1 MRYGSRTDV
10 RRSRGLWP
18 MAAEPG
24 PDFRWGIVPRVS
36 KFRRTEVHDETTGE
50 KRIELTEEST
60 RRQEQAVRSHLLRE
74 NMGKV
79 VAVYPDVKSAYNG
92 AKRTGFEAALI
103 DLQAGRI
110 DGIAVW
116 KIDRLVR
123 RTSQFRYVLDVLE
136 SSGGRLFSLCEGID
150 TATEDASAKAIT
162 NIVLSILVT
171 LAEME
176 SDNTSTRVH
185 LFHEERARMRK
196 PHRGV
201 YRPFGHSHD
210 WFSLVPEE
218 VDLLHEAATRILK
231 GDGKTTV
238 ADDWNRRGITTAQGK
253 VWRAGTLGTILT
265 SPRMIGKR
273 EYGGSLFDLEGV
285 PPILDVKTWER
296 LCAKLE
302 ERATQQVPKMT
313 RLVSGIAICGGCES
327 PVIGSQDTGS
337 VRTYICRSRP
347 AAPKACGSLWAL
359 GDSVDAH
366 VSERV
371 IDFIADKERIGKVLR
386 LVAPDPEVRAMHDR
400 IGDLN
405 DAQTRYDQA
414 LNPPPGIPAM
424 PIERYW
430 KLTAEIEDEKRSL
443 ARRLAVNRE
452 AALLAETLNF
462 EEGEAAEVWAERDQD
477 WRRSIIAL
485 VTERIVI
492 EQRGSG
498 GKKGGINRFD
508 PERVRITFADE
519 QA

>member
-1 MRYGSRTDV
+1 
-10 RRSRGLWP
+10 

-24 PDFRWGIVPRVS
+24 PEFRWGVVTRRS
-36 KFRRTEVHDETTGE
+36 KLNDDGTEG
-50 KRIELTEEST
+50 ST
-60 RRQEQAVRSHLLRE
+60 RRQERAVTGHLLSSG
-74 NMGKV
+74 MGKV
-79 VAVYPDVKSAYNG
+79 VAVYSDVASAYNG
-92 AKRTGFEAALI
+92 AKRPDFEAALI

-123 RTSQFRYVLDVLE
+123 RTSQFRQVLTVLE
-136 SSGGRLFSLCEGID
+136 ESGGRLFSLCEGID
-150 TATEDASAKAIT
+150 TATEDASSKAIT

-201 YRPFGHSHD
+201 CRPFGHTED
-210 WFSLVPEE
+210 WFHLVPEE
-218 VDLLHEAATRILK
+218 VALIEEAATRILK

-238 ADDWNRRGITTAQGK
+238 ADDWNRRGIKTAQGR
-253 VWRAGTLGTILT
+253 VWRAGTLGTVLT

-285 PPILDVKTWER
+285 PPILDEKTWER

-302 ERATQQVPKMT
+302 ERASQQVPKMT
-313 RLVSGIAICGGCES
+313 RLVSGYALCGGCENT
-327 PVIGSQDTGS
+327 VIGSQDAGG
-337 VRTYICRSRP
+337 VRTYVCRPRP
-347 AAPKACGSLWAL
+347 AAPNACGSLWAL
-359 GDSVDAH
+359 GDPVDKH

-371 IDFIADKERIGKVLR
+371 IDFIADKERMGRLLR
-386 LVAPDPEVRAMHDR
+386 LHARGPEMEALHDR

-405 DAQTRYDQA
+405 DAQTRLDQA
-414 LNPPPGIPAM
+414 LNPPPGVPAM
-424 PIERYW
+424 KIERYW
-430 KLTAEIEDEKRSL
+430 SLSAEIESEKRTL
-443 ARRLAVNRE
+443 HRRLAVSRE

-462 EEGEAAEVWAERDQD
+462 EDGEAAEVWAERDQD

-508 PERVRITFADE
+508 PERVQITFADE
-519 QA
+519 A

>member
-1 MRYGSRTDV
+1 
-10 RRSRGLWP
+10 

-24 PDFRWGIVPRVS
+24 PSFRWGVVTRRS
-36 KFRRTEVHDETTGE
+36 KLNDDGTEG
-50 KRIELTEEST
+50 ST
-60 RRQEQAVRSHLLRE
+60 RRQEHAVTNHLLG
-74 NMGKV
+74 NGMGKV
-79 VAVYPDVKSAYNG
+79 VAIYSDVASAYNG
-92 AKRTGFEAALI
+92 AKRPDFEAALI

-123 RTSQFRYVLDVLE
+123 RTSQFRQVLTVLE
-136 SSGGRLFSLCEGID
+136 ESGGRLFSLCEGID
-150 TATEDASAKAIT
+150 TATEDASSKAIT

-176 SDNTSTRVH
+176 SDNTSTRVQ

-201 YRPFGHSHD
+201 CRPFGHSD
-210 WFSLVPEE
+210 DLTALVPAE
-218 VDLLHEAATRILK
+218 VALIKEAATRILK

-238 ADDWNRRGITTAQGK
+238 AEDWNRRGIKTAQGK
-253 VWRAGTLGTILT
+253 AWHATALGIILK
-265 SPRMIGKR
+265 SPRMVGKR
-273 EYGGSLFDLEGV
+273 EYRGTTIEDVV
-285 PPILDVKTWER
+285 PAILDEETWER

-302 ERATQQVPKMT
+302 ERATQQMPKMT

-347 AAPKACGSLWAL
+347 AAPNACSSLWAL

-366 VSERV
+366 ISEQV
-371 IDFIADKERIGKVLR
+371 IDFIADKGRIGGILR
-386 LVAPDPEVRAMHDR
+386 LHARGPEMEALHDR
-400 IGDLN
+400 IGELN
-405 DAQTRYDQA
+405 DAQTRLDQA

-424 PIERYW
+424 KIETYW
-430 KLTAEIEDEKRSL
+430 SLSAEIDNEKRTL
-443 ARRLAVNRE
+443 HRRLAVSRE

-462 EEGEAAEVWAERDQD
+462 EEGEAAEVWAEREQE

-519 QA
+519 A

>member
-1 MRYGSRTDV
+1 
-10 RRSRGLWP
+10 

-103 DLQAGRI
+103 DLKAGRI

-123 RTSQFRYVLDVLE
+123 RTSQFRQVLNVLE

-201 YRPFGHSHD
+201 CRPFGHNEQWSA
-210 WFSLVPEE
+210 LVPEE
-218 VDLLHEAATRILK
+218 AALIEEAASRILN
-231 GDGKTTV
+231 GDGKTTI
-238 ADDWNRRGITTAQGK
+238 AEDWNRRGIKTAQGRI
-253 VWRAGTLGTILT
+253 WRAGTLGTVLT
-265 SPRMIGKR
+265 SPRMVGKR

-285 PPILDVKTWER
+285 PNILDVKTWER

-327 PVIGSQDTGS
+327 PVIGSQDRGS

-347 AAPKACGSLWAL
+347 AAPNACGSLWAL

-371 IDFIADKERIGKVLR
+371 IEFIADKERMSKLLR
-386 LVAPDPEVRAMHDR
+386 LHARGPEMEALHDR
-400 IGDLN
+400 IGELSE
-405 DAQTRYDQA
+405 AQTRLDQA
-414 LNPPPGIPAM
+414 LNPPPGTPAM
-424 PIERYW
+424 KIETYW
-430 KLTAEIEDEKRSL
+430 SLSAAIENERRTL
-443 ARRLAVNRE
+443 HRRLAVSRE

-462 EEGEAAEVWAERDQD
+462 EEGEAAEVWAERNQD
-477 WRRSIIAL
+477 WRRAIIAL